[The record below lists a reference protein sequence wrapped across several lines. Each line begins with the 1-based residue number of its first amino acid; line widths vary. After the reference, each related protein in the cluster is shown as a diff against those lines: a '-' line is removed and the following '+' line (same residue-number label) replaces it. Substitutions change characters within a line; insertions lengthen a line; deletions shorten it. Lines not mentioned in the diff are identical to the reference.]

1 MMNEAIIFS
10 FFRNAQTPAYRRL
23 VIATAVA
30 ELSTLKDPVSM
41 GKLLNR
47 LQKDH
52 AFTPD
57 ACEDAIAAL
66 RSVTGFNA
74 LTVWNASKTQL
85 MRLKDSPKLN
95 AWMEANSGIVNGVR
109 QTLAA

>member
-1 MMNEAIIFS
+1 MS
-10 FFRNAQTPAYRRL
+10 
-23 VIATAVA
+23 
-30 ELSTLKDPVSM
+30 DPVSL

-47 LQKDH
+47 LHKRH

-66 RSVTGFNA
+66 RSVTGFDA

-85 MRLKDSPKLN
+85 MRLKSSPKLD
-95 AWMEANSGIVNGVR
+95 AWLQAQQCNR
-109 QTLAA
+109 